1 MANREFRFFQNQIA
15 GKVNEVY
22 DYIPVIDGTGD
33 FTRISGIDVL
43 VNSLRNLL
51 LTPLGYY
58 PFDPEFG
65 SLLYKQLFE
74 LSDQPTQSTIEYE
87 VSARVQRYD
96 PRIKISQVILSW
108 STDKK
113 TCIVNV
119 VIDRDGVIGK
129 VSASLS
135 KQQSMFG
142 IEDEI
147 FAEATV

>member
-74 LSDQPTQSTIEYE
+74 LSDQPTQKNIEYE

-96 PRIKISQVILSW
+96 PRIKVTQVI
-108 STDKK
+108 
-113 TCIVNV
+113 I
-119 VIDRDGVIGK
+119 
-129 VSASLS
+129 
-135 KQQSMFG
+135 
-142 IEDEI
+142 
-147 FAEATV
+147 